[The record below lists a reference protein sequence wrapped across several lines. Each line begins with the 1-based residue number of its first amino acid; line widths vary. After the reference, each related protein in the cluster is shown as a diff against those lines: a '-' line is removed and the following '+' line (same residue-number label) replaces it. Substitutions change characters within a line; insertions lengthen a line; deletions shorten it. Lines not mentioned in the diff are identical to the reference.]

1 MSALPAIAVL
11 AILILVH
18 ELGHFMAARIQGIHV
33 NRFSIGFGPVL
44 WKYQGKQTEYA
55 LRAIPLGGYV
65 GFPDDDE
72 ESDIPADDP
81 NLMKNRPI
89 MDRAIVISAGVI
101 ANFVFAYLVLLL
113 MTLSVGIGTVDQAGV
128 KITTILE
135 QNSPAA
141 VAGLQA
147 GDIILSANGI
157 KFDTGLTTLDRFQT
171 LISKSPNQSVEL
183 VVDRNGKSLQLPI
196 LPDGESGKGRI
207 GVRLD
212 FTGKPHRRAVHNL
225 AEAFDSATQSFERLV
240 VMTAQGLKQLAT
252 NFQNTA
258 GQLSGPVA
266 IVAMGSELVKSDAAA
281 LFDFTAIIS
290 INLAIVNILPLPA
303 LDGGQLVFL
312 AIEALRG
319 GKPLPEDLQ
328 NNVMQGGLVILLGL
342 GVVMIFKDSFNL
354 IQQSGLSPLSTK
366 LYGLKFHKCF
376 HKQKQ
381 RQS

>member
-18 ELGHFMAARIQGIHV
+18 ELGHFMAARVQGIHV

-72 ESDIPADDP
+72 ESNIPADDP

-101 ANFVFAYLVLLL
+101 ANFVFAYLVLLV
-113 MTLSVGIGTVDQAGV
+113 MTLSVGIGTVDQPGV
-128 KITTILE
+128 RITKILDL
-135 QNSPAA
+135 NAPAA
-141 VAGLQA
+141 VSGLQA
-147 GDIILSANGI
+147 GDIVLSANGT
-157 KFDTGLTTLDRFQT
+157 KFDTSLTTLDRFQS
-171 LISKSPNQSVEL
+171 LISKNANQSVDL
-183 VVDRNGKSLQLPI
+183 QVMRDGKLLQVPI

-212 FTGKPHRRAVHNL
+212 FTGKPHRRSVHSIG
-225 AEAFDSATQSFERLV
+225 EAFDNATQSFERLV
-240 VMTAQGLKQLAT
+240 VMTVQGLKQLAT

-258 GQLSGPVA
+258 SQLSGPVA
-266 IVAMGSELVKSDAAA
+266 IVAIGSELVKSDAAA

-290 INLAIVNILPLPA
+290 INLAIINILPLPA

-312 AIEALRG
+312 LIEALRG
-319 GKPLPEDLQ
+319 GKPLPEELQ

-354 IQQSGLSPLSTK
+354 LQQSGLSPL
-366 LYGLKFHKCF
+366 
-376 HKQKQ
+376 
-381 RQS
+381 

>member
-72 ESDIPADDP
+72 ESNIPLDDP
-81 NLMKNRPI
+81 NLMRNRPI
-89 MDRAIVISAGVI
+89 FDRAIVISAGVI
-101 ANFVFAYLVLLL
+101 ANFVFAYLVLLV
-113 MTLSVGIGTVDQAGV
+113 MTLSVGIGSVDQPGV
-128 KITTILE
+128 RITKILE
-135 QNSPAA
+135 PNAPAA
-141 VAGLQA
+141 MSGLQA
-147 GDIILSANGI
+147 EDVVLSANGI
-157 KFDTGLTTLDRFQT
+157 KFDTSLTTLDRFQS
-171 LISKSPNQSVEL
+171 LIAKNANEKVDLQVMRGEQLIDLTVMPN
-183 VVDRNGKSLQLPI
+183 
-196 LPDGESGKGRI
+196 GEMGKGKI

-212 FTGKPHRRAVHNL
+212 FTGKPHRRAVRNL
-225 AEAFDSATQSFERLV
+225 GEAFDSATQSFERLV
-240 VMTAQGLKQLAT
+240 VMTVQGLRQLAT

-258 GQLSGPVA
+258 SQLSGPVA

-290 INLAIVNILPLPA
+290 INLAIINILPLPA

-319 GKPLPEDLQ
+319 GKPLPEEFQ
-328 NNVMQGGLVILLGL
+328 NNVMQGGLVLLLGL

-354 IQQSGLSPLSTK
+354 IQQSGISPL
-366 LYGLKFHKCF
+366 
-376 HKQKQ
+376 
-381 RQS
+381 

>member
-18 ELGHFMAARIQGIHV
+18 ELGHFLAARLQGIYV

-72 ESDIPADDP
+72 ESDIPKDDP
-81 NLMKNRPI
+81 NLMRNRPI
-89 MDRAIVISAGVI
+89 VDRAIVISAGVI
-101 ANFVFAYLVLLL
+101 ANFVFAYLVLLV
-113 MTLSVGIGTVDQAGV
+113 MTLSVGIGTVDQPGV
-128 KITTILE
+128 RITKIIEPTA
-135 QNSPAA
+135 PAA
-141 VAGLQA
+141 ISGLQT
-147 GDIILSANGI
+147 GDIVLSANGI
-157 KFDTGLTTLDRFQT
+157 KFDTNLTTLDRFQA
-171 LISKSPNQSVEL
+171 LIAKNADQNVDLE
-183 VVDRNGKSLQLPI
+183 VVRDENRLQISILPI
-196 LPDGESGKGRI
+196 GESGKGKI

-212 FTGKPHRRAVHNL
+212 FTGKPHRRAVHNIG
-225 AEAFDSATQSFERLV
+225 EAFDSATQSFERLV
-240 VMTAQGLKQLAT
+240 VMTVQGLKQLAT

-258 GQLSGPVA
+258 SQLSGPVA

-319 GKPLPEDLQ
+319 GKPLPENLQ

-354 IQQSGLSPLSTK
+354 LQQSGLTPL
-366 LYGLKFHKCF
+366 
-376 HKQKQ
+376 
-381 RQS
+381 

>member
-18 ELGHFMAARIQGIHV
+18 ELGHFMAARVQGIHV

-72 ESDIPADDP
+72 ESDIPANDP

-89 MDRAIVISAGVI
+89 LDRAIVISAGVI
-101 ANFVFAYLVLLL
+101 ANFVFAYLVLLV

-128 KITTILE
+128 KITKILE
-135 QNSPAA
+135 PNAPAA

-147 GDIILSANGI
+147 GDIVLSANGI

-171 LISKSPNQSVEL
+171 LIAKKANQSVDL
-183 VVDRNGKSLQLPI
+183 VVDRNGKNILMSLLPE
-196 LPDGESGKGRI
+196 GEAGKGKI

-225 AEAFDSATQSFERLV
+225 GEAFDSATQSFERLV
-240 VMTAQGLKQLAT
+240 VMTVQGLKKLAT
-252 NFQNTA
+252 NFQATA
-258 GQLSGPVA
+258 GQLSGPIA

-290 INLAIVNILPLPA
+290 INLGIINILPLPA

-319 GKPLPEDLQ
+319 GKPLPEELQ
-328 NNVMQGGLVILLGL
+328 NNVMQGGLVLLLGL

-354 IQQSGLSPLSTK
+354 LQQSGLSPL
-366 LYGLKFHKCF
+366 
-376 HKQKQ
+376 
-381 RQS
+381 

>member
-44 WKYQGKQTEYA
+44 WKYQGQQTEYA

-72 ESDIPADDP
+72 ESEIPLDDP
-81 NLMKNRPI
+81 NLMRNRPI
-89 MDRAIVISAGVI
+89 FDRAIVISAGVI
-101 ANFVFAYLVLLL
+101 ANFVFAYLVLLV
-113 MTLSVGIGTVDQAGV
+113 MTLSVGIGSVDQPGV
-128 KITTILE
+128 RIAKILE
-135 QNSPAA
+135 PNAPAA
-141 VAGLQA
+141 VSGLRA
-147 GDIILSANGI
+147 EDVVLSANGI
-157 KFDTGLTTLDRFQT
+157 KFDTSLTTLDRFQN
-171 LISKSPNQSVEL
+171 LISKNANQQ
-183 VVDRNGKSLQLPI
+183 VDLRVMRGDQLI
-196 LPDGESGKGRI
+196 DLAVMPDGDVGKGKI

-212 FTGKPHRRAVHNL
+212 FTGKPHRRAVRNL
-225 AEAFDSATQSFERLV
+225 GEAFDSATQSFERLV
-240 VMTAQGLKQLAT
+240 VMTVQGLRQLAT

-258 GQLSGPVA
+258 SQLSGPVA

-319 GKPLPEDLQ
+319 GKPLPEELQ
-328 NNVMQGGLVILLGL
+328 NNVMQGGLVLLLGL

-354 IQQSGLSPLSTK
+354 IQQSGISPL
-366 LYGLKFHKCF
+366 
-376 HKQKQ
+376 
-381 RQS
+381 

>member
-18 ELGHFMAARIQGIHV
+18 ELGHFLAARLQGIYV

-72 ESDIPADDP
+72 ESNIPANDP

-89 MDRAIVISAGVI
+89 VDRAIVISAGVI
-101 ANFVFAYLVLLL
+101 ANFVFAYLVLLV
-113 MTLSVGIGTVDQAGV
+113 MTLSVGIGTVDQPGV
-128 KITTILE
+128 RIAKILE
-135 QNSPAA
+135 PNAPAA
-141 VAGLQA
+141 VAGLQT
-147 GDIILSANGI
+147 GDVILSANGI
-157 KFDTGLTTLDRFQT
+157 KFDTSLTTLDRFQT
-171 LISKSPNQSVEL
+171 LIANNANKSVDL
-183 VVDRNGKSLQLPI
+183 VVDRRGQSIQLPI
-196 LPDGESGKGRI
+196 LPQDEAGKGKI

-212 FTGKPHRRAVHNL
+212 FTGQPHRRAVHNIG
-225 AEAFDSATQSFERLV
+225 EAFYSATQSFERLV
-240 VMTAQGLKQLAT
+240 VMTVQGLKQLAT

-258 GQLSGPVA
+258 SQLSGPVA

-290 INLAIVNILPLPA
+290 INLAIINILPLPA

-319 GKPLPEDLQ
+319 GKPLPEELQ
-328 NNVMQGGLVILLGL
+328 NNVMQGGLVLLLGL

-354 IQQSGLSPLSTK
+354 LQQSGLSPL
-366 LYGLKFHKCF
+366 
-376 HKQKQ
+376 
-381 RQS
+381 

>member
-18 ELGHFMAARIQGIHV
+18 ELGHFMAARVQGIHV

-72 ESDIPADDP
+72 ESDIPTDDP

-101 ANFVFAYLVLLL
+101 ANFVFAYLVLLV
-113 MTLSVGIGTVDQAGV
+113 MTLSVGIGTVDQPGV
-128 KITTILE
+128 RITKILE
-135 QNSPAA
+135 PNAPAA
-141 VAGLQA
+141 ISGLQA
-147 GDIILSANGI
+147 GDIVLSANGTN
-157 KFDTGLTTLDRFQT
+157 FDTSLNTLDRFQT
-171 LISKSPNQSVEL
+171 LISKNANQN
-183 VVDRNGKSLQLPI
+183 VDLQVMRDGKMLQVPI

-212 FTGKPHRRAVHNL
+212 FTGKPHRRAVKNL
-225 AEAFDSATQSFERLV
+225 AEAFDNATQSFERLV
-240 VMTAQGLKQLAT
+240 VMTVQGLKQLAT

-258 GQLSGPVA
+258 SQLSGPVA

-290 INLAIVNILPLPA
+290 INLAIINILPLPA

-312 AIEALRG
+312 LIEALRG
-319 GKPLPEDLQ
+319 GKPLPEELQ

-354 IQQSGLSPLSTK
+354 IQQSGLSPL
-366 LYGLKFHKCF
+366 
-376 HKQKQ
+376 
-381 RQS
+381 

>member
-18 ELGHFMAARIQGIHV
+18 ELGHFMAARLQGIHV

-44 WKYQGKQTEYA
+44 WKYQGEQTEYA

-72 ESDIPADDP
+72 ESDIPSNDP

-101 ANFVFAYLVLLL
+101 ANFVFAYLVLLV
-113 MTLSVGIGTVDQAGV
+113 MTLSVGIGTVDQPGV
-128 KITTILE
+128 RITKILE
-135 QNSPAA
+135 PNAPAA
-141 VAGLQA
+141 LAGLRS
-147 GDIILSANGI
+147 GDIVLSANGT
-157 KFDTGLTTLDRFQT
+157 KFDTSLTTLDRFQS
-171 LISKSPNQSVEL
+171 LIAKNAQQSI
-183 VVDRNGKSLQLPI
+183 DLQVMRDDQLLQVPI
-196 LPDGESGKGRI
+196 LPVGEVGKGKI

-225 AEAFDSATQSFERLV
+225 GEAFDNATQSFERLV

-252 NFQNTA
+252 NFQTTA
-258 GQLSGPVA
+258 SQLSGPVA

-290 INLAIVNILPLPA
+290 INLAIINILPLPA
-303 LDGGQLVFL
+303 LDGGQLIFL
-312 AIEALRG
+312 MIEALRG
-319 GKPLPEDLQ
+319 GKPLPEELQ

-354 IQQSGLSPLSTK
+354 LQQSGISPL
-366 LYGLKFHKCF
+366 
-376 HKQKQ
+376 
-381 RQS
+381 

>member
-1 MSALPAIAVL
+1 
-11 AILILVH
+11 
-18 ELGHFMAARIQGIHV
+18 MAARLQGIHV

-72 ESDIPADDP
+72 ESVIPTDDP

-89 MDRAIVISAGVI
+89 IDRAIVISAGVI
-101 ANFVFAYLVLLL
+101 SNFVFAYLVLLV
-113 MTLSVGIGTVDQAGV
+113 MTLSVGIGTVDQPGV
-128 KITTILE
+128 RITKILE
-135 QNSPAA
+135 PNAPAA
-141 VAGLQA
+141 ISGLQA
-147 GDIILSANGI
+147 GDIVLSANGTT
-157 KFDTGLTTLDRFQT
+157 FDTNLTTLDRFQT
-171 LISKSPNQSVEL
+171 LISKNANQNVDL
-183 VVDRNGKSLQLPI
+183 QVVRDGKLLQVPI

-212 FTGKPHRRAVHNL
+212 FTGKPHRRAVKNL
-225 AEAFDSATQSFERLV
+225 AEAFDNATQSFERLV
-240 VMTAQGLKQLAT
+240 VMTVQGLKQLAT

-258 GQLSGPVA
+258 SQLSGPVA

-290 INLAIVNILPLPA
+290 INLAIINILPLPA

-312 AIEALRG
+312 LIEALRG
-319 GKPLPEDLQ
+319 GKPLPEELQ

-354 IQQSGLSPLSTK
+354 IQQSGLSPL
-366 LYGLKFHKCF
+366 
-376 HKQKQ
+376 
-381 RQS
+381 

>member
-18 ELGHFMAARIQGIHV
+18 ELGHFMAARVQGIHV

-72 ESDIPADDP
+72 ESDIPANDP

-89 MDRAIVISAGVI
+89 LDRAIVISAGVI
-101 ANFVFAYLVLLL
+101 ANFVFAYLVLLV

-128 KITTILE
+128 KITKILE
-135 QNSPAA
+135 PNAPAA

-147 GDIILSANGI
+147 GDIVLSANGI

-171 LISKSPNQSVEL
+171 LIAKNVNQSVDL
-183 VVDRNGKSLQLPI
+183 VVDRNGKNLSMSLLPQ
-196 LPDGESGKGRI
+196 GEVGKGKI

-212 FTGKPHRRAVHNL
+212 FTGKPHRRAVHNIG
-225 AEAFDSATQSFERLV
+225 EAFDSAAQSFERLV
-240 VMTAQGLKQLAT
+240 VMTVQGLKQLAT
-252 NFQNTA
+252 NFQTTA

-290 INLAIVNILPLPA
+290 INLAIINILPLPA

-319 GKPLPEDLQ
+319 GKPLPEELQ
-328 NNVMQGGLVILLGL
+328 NNVMQGGLVLLLGL

-354 IQQSGLSPLSTK
+354 LQQSGLSPL
-366 LYGLKFHKCF
+366 
-376 HKQKQ
+376 
-381 RQS
+381 

>member
-18 ELGHFMAARIQGIHV
+18 ELGHFMAARLQGIHV

-72 ESDIPADDP
+72 ESVIPTDDP

-89 MDRAIVISAGVI
+89 IDRAIVISAGVI
-101 ANFVFAYLVLLL
+101 SNFVFAYLVLLV
-113 MTLSVGIGTVDQAGV
+113 MTF
-128 KITTILE
+128 
-135 QNSPAA
+135 
-141 VAGLQA
+141 
-147 GDIILSANGI
+147 LSANGTT
-157 KFDTGLTTLDRFQT
+157 FDTNLTTLDRFQT
-171 LISKSPNQSVEL
+171 LISKNANQNVDL
-183 VVDRNGKSLQLPI
+183 QVVRDGKLLQVPI

-212 FTGKPHRRAVHNL
+212 FTGKPHRRAVKNL
-225 AEAFDSATQSFERLV
+225 AEAFDNATQSFERLV
-240 VMTAQGLKQLAT
+240 VMTVQGLKQLAT

-258 GQLSGPVA
+258 SQLSGPVA

-290 INLAIVNILPLPA
+290 INLAIINILPLPA

-312 AIEALRG
+312 LIEALRG
-319 GKPLPEDLQ
+319 GKPLPEELQ

-354 IQQSGLSPLSTK
+354 IQQSGLSPL
-366 LYGLKFHKCF
+366 
-376 HKQKQ
+376 
-381 RQS
+381 

>member
-44 WKYQGKQTEYA
+44 WKYQGKETEYA

-65 GFPDDDE
+65 GVPDDDE
-72 ESDIPADDP
+72 ESDIPANDP

-89 MDRAIVISAGVI
+89 IDRAIVISAGVI
-101 ANFVFAYLVLLL
+101 ANFIFAYLVLLV

-128 KITTILE
+128 KITTILD

-171 LISKSPNQSVEL
+171 LISKNPNQSVDL
-183 VVDRNGKSLQLPI
+183 VIDRNGRSLQLPI

-240 VMTAQGLKQLAT
+240 VMTAQGLKQLVT
-252 NFQNTA
+252 NFKNTA

-266 IVAMGSELVKSDAAA
+266 IVAMGSELVKTDAAA

-354 IQQSGLSPLSTK
+354 LQQSGLSPL
-366 LYGLKFHKCF
+366 
-376 HKQKQ
+376 
-381 RQS
+381 

>member
-1 MSALPAIAVL
+1 MSALPAVAVL

-18 ELGHFMAARIQGIHV
+18 ELGHFMAARVQGIHV

-72 ESDIPADDP
+72 ESDIPANDP

-89 MDRAIVISAGVI
+89 MDRAIVIIAGVI
-101 ANFVFAYLVLLL
+101 ANFVFAYLVLLV
-113 MTLSVGIGTVDQAGV
+113 MTISVGIGTVDQPGV
-128 KITTILE
+128 RITKILE
-135 QNSPAA
+135 TNAPAA
-141 VAGLQA
+141 VSGLQA
-147 GDIILSANGI
+147 GDIVLSANGT
-157 KFDTGLTTLDRFQT
+157 KFDTSLTTLDRFQS
-171 LISKSPNQSVEL
+171 LISKNANQK
-183 VVDRNGKSLQLPI
+183 VDLQVMRDGKSLQVPI

-212 FTGKPHRRAVHNL
+212 FTGKPHRRSVQNIG
-225 AEAFDSATQSFERLV
+225 EAFNNATQSFERLV
-240 VMTAQGLKQLAT
+240 VMTVQGLKQLVT

-258 GQLSGPVA
+258 SQLSGPVA

-290 INLAIVNILPLPA
+290 INLAIINILPLPA

-312 AIEALRG
+312 LIEALRG
-319 GKPLPEDLQ
+319 GKPLPEELQ

-354 IQQSGLSPLSTK
+354 LQQSGLSPL
-366 LYGLKFHKCF
+366 
-376 HKQKQ
+376 
-381 RQS
+381 

>member
-18 ELGHFMAARIQGIHV
+18 ELGHFMAARVQGIHV

-72 ESDIPADDP
+72 ESNIPADDP

-101 ANFVFAYLVLLL
+101 ANFVFAYLVLLV
-113 MTLSVGIGTVDQAGV
+113 MTLSVGIGTVDQPGV
-128 KITTILE
+128 RITKILDL
-135 QNSPAA
+135 NAPAA
-141 VAGLQA
+141 VSGLQA
-147 GDIILSANGI
+147 GDIVLSANGT
-157 KFDTGLTTLDRFQT
+157 KFDTSLTTLDRFQS
-171 LISKSPNQSVEL
+171 LISKNANQSVDLQVMRDGKLLL
-183 VVDRNGKSLQLPI
+183 VPI

-212 FTGKPHRRAVHNL
+212 FTGKPHRRSVHSIG
-225 AEAFDSATQSFERLV
+225 EAFDNATQSFERLV
-240 VMTAQGLKQLAT
+240 VMTVQGLKQLAT

-258 GQLSGPVA
+258 SQLSGPVA

-290 INLAIVNILPLPA
+290 INLAIINILPLPA

-312 AIEALRG
+312 LIEALRG
-319 GKPLPEDLQ
+319 GKPLPEELQ

-354 IQQSGLSPLSTK
+354 LQQSGLSPL
-366 LYGLKFHKCF
+366 
-376 HKQKQ
+376 
-381 RQS
+381 

>member
-44 WKYQGKQTEYA
+44 WKYQGKETEYA

-72 ESDIPADDP
+72 ESDIPANDP

-89 MDRAIVISAGVI
+89 IDRAIVISAGVI
-101 ANFVFAYLVLLL
+101 ANFIFAYLVLLV

-128 KITTILE
+128 KITTILN

-171 LISKSPNQSVEL
+171 LISKNPNQSVDL
-183 VVDRNGKSLQLPI
+183 VIDRNGRSLQLPI

-240 VMTAQGLKQLAT
+240 VMTAQGLKQLVT
-252 NFQNTA
+252 NFKNTA

-266 IVAMGSELVKSDAAA
+266 IVAMGSELVKTDAAA

-290 INLAIVNILPLPA
+290 INLAIVHILPLPA
-303 LDGGQLVFL
+303 LEGGQLVFL

-354 IQQSGLSPLSTK
+354 LQQSGLSPL
-366 LYGLKFHKCF
+366 
-376 HKQKQ
+376 
-381 RQS
+381 

>member
-18 ELGHFMAARIQGIHV
+18 ELGHFMAARVQGIHV

-72 ESDIPADDP
+72 ESNIPADDP

-101 ANFVFAYLVLLL
+101 ANFVFAYLVLLV
-113 MTLSVGIGTVDQAGV
+113 MTLSVGIGTVDQPGV
-128 KITTILE
+128 RITKILDL
-135 QNSPAA
+135 NAPAA
-141 VAGLQA
+141 VSGLQA
-147 GDIILSANGI
+147 GDIVLSANGT
-157 KFDTGLTTLDRFQT
+157 KFDTSLTTLDRFQS
-171 LISKSPNQSVEL
+171 LISKNANQSV
-183 VVDRNGKSLQLPI
+183 DLQVMRDDKLLQVPI

-212 FTGKPHRRAVHNL
+212 FTGKPHRRSVHSIG
-225 AEAFDSATQSFERLV
+225 EAFDNATQSFERLV
-240 VMTAQGLKQLAT
+240 VMTVQGLKQLAT

-258 GQLSGPVA
+258 SQLSGPVA

-290 INLAIVNILPLPA
+290 INLAIINILPLPA

-312 AIEALRG
+312 LIEALRG
-319 GKPLPEDLQ
+319 GKPLPEELQ

-354 IQQSGLSPLSTK
+354 LQQSGLSPL
-366 LYGLKFHKCF
+366 
-376 HKQKQ
+376 
-381 RQS
+381 

>member
-18 ELGHFMAARIQGIHV
+18 ELGHFMAARLQGIHV

-72 ESDIPADDP
+72 ESVIPTDDP

-89 MDRAIVISAGVI
+89 IDRAIVISAGVI
-101 ANFVFAYLVLLL
+101 SNFVFAYLVLLV
-113 MTLSVGIGTVDQAGV
+113 MTLSVGIGTVDQPGV
-128 KITTILE
+128 RITKILE
-135 QNSPAA
+135 PNAPAA
-141 VAGLQA
+141 ISGLQA
-147 GDIILSANGI
+147 GDIVLSANGTT
-157 KFDTGLTTLDRFQT
+157 FDTNLTTLDRFQT
-171 LISKSPNQSVEL
+171 LISKNANQNVDL
-183 VVDRNGKSLQLPI
+183 QVVRDGKLLQVPI

-212 FTGKPHRRAVHNL
+212 FTGKPHRRAVKNL
-225 AEAFDSATQSFERLV
+225 AEAFDNATQSFERLV
-240 VMTAQGLKQLAT
+240 VMTVQGLKQLAT

-258 GQLSGPVA
+258 SQLSGPVA

-290 INLAIVNILPLPA
+290 INLAIINILPLPA

-312 AIEALRG
+312 LIEALRG
-319 GKPLPEDLQ
+319 GKP
-328 NNVMQGGLVILLGL
+328 
-342 GVVMIFKDSFNL
+342 
-354 IQQSGLSPLSTK
+354 
-366 LYGLKFHKCF
+366 
-376 HKQKQ
+376 
-381 RQS
+381 

>member
-18 ELGHFMAARIQGIHV
+18 ELGHFLAARLQGIYV

-72 ESDIPADDP
+72 ESDIAKNDP
-81 NLMKNRPI
+81 NLMRNRPI
-89 MDRAIVISAGVI
+89 IDRAIVVSAGVI
-101 ANFVFAYLVLLL
+101 ANFVFAYLVLLV
-113 MTLSVGIGTVDQAGV
+113 MTLSVGIGTVDQPGV
-128 KITTILE
+128 RIAKIIE
-135 QNSPAA
+135 PNAPAA
-141 VAGLQA
+141 TSGLQA
-147 GDIILSANGI
+147 GDIVLSANGI
-157 KFDTGLTTLDRFQT
+157 KFDTNLTTLDRFQT
-171 LISKSPNQSVEL
+171 LIAKNASKS
-183 VVDRNGKSLQLPI
+183 VDLEIVRDEKLLQISI
-196 LPDGESGKGRI
+196 LPTGESGKGKI

-212 FTGKPHRRAVHNL
+212 FTGKPHRRAVRNL
-225 AEAFDSATQSFERLV
+225 GEAFDTATQSFERLV
-240 VMTAQGLKQLAT
+240 VMTVQGLKQLAT

-258 GQLSGPVA
+258 SQLSGPVA
-266 IVAMGSELVKSDAAA
+266 IVAMGSELFKSDAAA

-319 GKPLPEDLQ
+319 GKPLPETLQ
-328 NNVMQGGLVILLGL
+328 NNVMQGGLVLLLGL
-342 GVVMIFKDSFNL
+342 GVFMIFKDSFNL
-354 IQQSGLSPLSTK
+354 LQQSGLSPL
-366 LYGLKFHKCF
+366 
-376 HKQKQ
+376 
-381 RQS
+381 

>member
-18 ELGHFMAARIQGIHV
+18 ELGHFMAARVQGIHV

-72 ESDIPADDP
+72 ESDIPANDP

-101 ANFVFAYLVLLL
+101 ANFVFAYLVLLV
-113 MTLSVGIGTVDQAGV
+113 MTLSVGIGTVDLPGV
-128 KITTILE
+128 RITKIIE
-135 QNSPAA
+135 PNAPAA
-141 VAGLQA
+141 IAGLKS
-147 GDIILSANGI
+147 GDIVLSANDI
-157 KFDTGLTTLDRFQT
+157 KFDTSLTTLDRFQS
-171 LISKSPNQSVEL
+171 LIAKNANQAVDL
-183 VVDRNGKSLQLPI
+183 VVDRQGQTLQFPI
-196 LPDGESGKGRI
+196 VPDGETGKGRI

-212 FTGKPHRRAVHNL
+212 FTGKPHRRAVHNF
-225 AEAFDSATQSFERLV
+225 AEAIDNATQSFERLV
-240 VMTAQGLKQLAT
+240 VMTVQGLKQLAT

-258 GQLSGPVA
+258 SQLSGPVA

-290 INLAIVNILPLPA
+290 INLAIINILPLPA

-328 NNVMQGGLVILLGL
+328 NNVMQGGLVLLLGL

-354 IQQSGLSPLSTK
+354 LQQSGLSPL
-366 LYGLKFHKCF
+366 
-376 HKQKQ
+376 
-381 RQS
+381 

>member
-18 ELGHFMAARIQGIHV
+18 ELGHFMAARLQGIHV

-72 ESDIPADDP
+72 ESVIPTDDP

-89 MDRAIVISAGVI
+89 IDRAIVISAGVI
-101 ANFVFAYLVLLL
+101 SNFVFAYLVLLV
-113 MTLSVGIGTVDQAGV
+113 MTLSVGIGTVDQPGV
-128 KITTILE
+128 RITKILE
-135 QNSPAA
+135 PNAPAA
-141 VAGLQA
+141 ISGLQA
-147 GDIILSANGI
+147 GDIVLSANGTT
-157 KFDTGLTTLDRFQT
+157 FDTNLTTLDRFQT
-171 LISKSPNQSVEL
+171 LISKNANQN
-183 VVDRNGKSLQLPI
+183 VDLKEVRDGKLLQVPI

-212 FTGKPHRRAVHNL
+212 FTGKPHRRAVKNL
-225 AEAFDSATQSFERLV
+225 AEAFDNATQSFERLV
-240 VMTAQGLKQLAT
+240 VMTVQGLKQLAT

-258 GQLSGPVA
+258 SQLSGPVA

-290 INLAIVNILPLPA
+290 INLAIINILPLPA

-312 AIEALRG
+312 LIEALRG
-319 GKPLPEDLQ
+319 GKPLPEELQ

-354 IQQSGLSPLSTK
+354 IQQSGLSPL
-366 LYGLKFHKCF
+366 
-376 HKQKQ
+376 
-381 RQS
+381 

>member
-18 ELGHFMAARIQGIHV
+18 ELGHFMAARVQGIHV

-72 ESDIPADDP
+72 ESDIPTDDP

-101 ANFVFAYLVLLL
+101 ANFVFAYLVLLV

-128 KITTILE
+128 RITKILE
-135 QNSPAA
+135 PNAPAA
-141 VAGLQA
+141 ISGLQA
-147 GDIILSANGI
+147 GDIVLSANGTN
-157 KFDTGLTTLDRFQT
+157 FDTSLTTLDRFQT
-171 LISKSPNQSVEL
+171 LISKSANQN
-183 VVDRNGKSLQLPI
+183 VDLQVMRDRKLLQVPI

-212 FTGKPHRRAVHNL
+212 FTGKPHRRAVKNL
-225 AEAFDSATQSFERLV
+225 AEAFDNATQSFERLV
-240 VMTAQGLKQLAT
+240 VMTVQGLKQLAT

-258 GQLSGPVA
+258 SQLSGPVA

-290 INLAIVNILPLPA
+290 INLAIINILPLPA

-319 GKPLPEDLQ
+319 GKPLPEELQ

-354 IQQSGLSPLSTK
+354 LQQSGLSPL
-366 LYGLKFHKCF
+366 
-376 HKQKQ
+376 
-381 RQS
+381 

>member
-18 ELGHFMAARIQGIHV
+18 ELGHFLAARLQGIYV

-72 ESDIPADDP
+72 ESDIAKNDP
-81 NLMKNRPI
+81 NLMRNRPI
-89 MDRAIVISAGVI
+89 IDRAIVISAGVI
-101 ANFVFAYLVLLL
+101 ANFVFAYLVLLV
-113 MTLSVGIGTVDQAGV
+113 MTLSVGIGTVDQPGV
-128 KITTILE
+128 RIAKIIEPNT
-135 QNSPAA
+135 PAA
-141 VAGLQA
+141 TSGLQA
-147 GDIILSANGI
+147 GDIVLSANGI
-157 KFDTGLTTLDRFQT
+157 KFDTNLTTLDRFQT
-171 LISKSPNQSVEL
+171 LIAKNANKS
-183 VVDRNGKSLQLPI
+183 VDLEIVRDEKLLQISISPT
-196 LPDGESGKGRI
+196 GESGKGKI

-212 FTGKPHRRAVHNL
+212 FTGKPHRRAVRNL
-225 AEAFDSATQSFERLV
+225 GEAFDIATQSFERLV
-240 VMTAQGLKQLAT
+240 VMTVQGLKQLAT

-258 GQLSGPVA
+258 SQLSGPIA

-319 GKPLPEDLQ
+319 GKPLPETLQ
-328 NNVMQGGLVILLGL
+328 NNVMQGGLVLLLGL
-342 GVVMIFKDSFNL
+342 GVFMIFKDSFNL
-354 IQQSGLSPLSTK
+354 LQQNGLSPL
-366 LYGLKFHKCF
+366 
-376 HKQKQ
+376 
-381 RQS
+381 

>member
-18 ELGHFMAARIQGIHV
+18 ELGHFLAARLQGIYV

-44 WKYQGKQTEYA
+44 WKYQSKQTEYA

-72 ESDIPADDP
+72 ESDIPKDDP

-89 MDRAIVISAGVI
+89 VDRAIVISAGVL
-101 ANFVFAYLVLLL
+101 ANFVFAYLVLLV
-113 MTLSVGIGTVDQAGV
+113 MTLSVGIGTVDQPGV
-128 KITTILE
+128 RIAKIIE
-135 QNSPAA
+135 PNAPAA
-141 VAGLQA
+141 TSGLQA
-147 GDIILSANGI
+147 GDIVLSANGI
-157 KFDTGLTTLDRFQT
+157 KFDTNLTTLDRFQT
-171 LISKSPNQSVEL
+171 LIAKNADKS
-183 VVDRNGKSLQLPI
+183 VDLEIVRDEKLLQISILPI
-196 LPDGESGKGRI
+196 GESGKGKI

-212 FTGKPHRRAVHNL
+212 FTGKPHRRAVRNL
-225 AEAFDSATQSFERLV
+225 GEAFDSATQSFERLV
-240 VMTAQGLKQLAT
+240 VMTVQGLKQLAT

-258 GQLSGPVA
+258 SQLSGPVA

-319 GKPLPEDLQ
+319 GKPLPETLQ
-328 NNVMQGGLVILLGL
+328 NNVMQGGLVLLLGL

-354 IQQSGLSPLSTK
+354 LQQSGLSPL
-366 LYGLKFHKCF
+366 
-376 HKQKQ
+376 
-381 RQS
+381 

>member
-1 MSALPAIAVL
+1 MYALPAIAVL

-18 ELGHFMAARIQGIHV
+18 ELGHFMAARVQGIHV

-72 ESDIPADDP
+72 ESDIPTDDP

-101 ANFVFAYLVLLL
+101 ANFVFAYLVLLV
-113 MTLSVGIGTVDQAGV
+113 MTLSVGIGTVDQPGV
-128 KITTILE
+128 RITKILE
-135 QNSPAA
+135 PNAPAA
-141 VAGLQA
+141 ISGLQA
-147 GDIILSANGI
+147 GDIVLSANGI
-157 KFDTGLTTLDRFQT
+157 NFDTNLTTLDRFQT
-171 LISKSPNQSVEL
+171 LISKNANQNVDL
-183 VVDRNGKSLQLPI
+183 QVVRDGKLLQVPI

-212 FTGKPHRRAVHNL
+212 FTGKPHRRAVKNL
-225 AEAFDSATQSFERLV
+225 AEAFDNATQSFERLV
-240 VMTAQGLKQLAT
+240 VMTVQGLKQLAT
-252 NFQNTA
+252 NFQHTA
-258 GQLSGPVA
+258 SQLSGPVA

-290 INLAIVNILPLPA
+290 INLAIINILPLPA

-312 AIEALRG
+312 LIEALRG
-319 GKPLPEDLQ
+319 GKPLPEELQ

-354 IQQSGLSPLSTK
+354 IQQSGLSPL
-366 LYGLKFHKCF
+366 
-376 HKQKQ
+376 
-381 RQS
+381 

>member
-18 ELGHFMAARIQGIHV
+18 ELGHFMAARVQGIHV

-72 ESDIPADDP
+72 ESNIPADDP

-101 ANFVFAYLVLLL
+101 ANFVFAYLVLLV
-113 MTLSVGIGTVDQAGV
+113 MTLSVGIGTVDQPGV
-128 KITTILE
+128 RITKILDL
-135 QNSPAA
+135 NAPAA
-141 VAGLQA
+141 VSGLQA
-147 GDIILSANGI
+147 GDIVLSANGT
-157 KFDTGLTTLDRFQT
+157 KFDTSLTTLDLFQS
-171 LISKSPNQSVEL
+171 LISKNANQSVDL
-183 VVDRNGKSLQLPI
+183 QVMRDGKLLQVPI

-212 FTGKPHRRAVHNL
+212 FTGKPHRRSVHSIG
-225 AEAFDSATQSFERLV
+225 EAFDNATQSFERLV
-240 VMTAQGLKQLAT
+240 VMTVQGLKQLAT

-258 GQLSGPVA
+258 SQLSGPVA

-290 INLAIVNILPLPA
+290 INLAIINILPLPA

-312 AIEALRG
+312 LIEALRG
-319 GKPLPEDLQ
+319 GKPLPEELQ

-354 IQQSGLSPLSTK
+354 LQQSGLSPL
-366 LYGLKFHKCF
+366 
-376 HKQKQ
+376 
-381 RQS
+381 

>member
-44 WKYQGKQTEYA
+44 WKYQGKETEYA

-72 ESDIPADDP
+72 ESDIPANDP

-89 MDRAIVISAGVI
+89 IDRAIVISAGVI
-101 ANFVFAYLVLLL
+101 ANFIFAYLVLLV

-128 KITTILE
+128 KITTILN

-171 LISKSPNQSVEL
+171 LISKNPNQSVDL
-183 VVDRNGKSLQLPI
+183 VIDRNGRSLQLPI

-240 VMTAQGLKQLAT
+240 VMTAQGLKQLVT
-252 NFQNTA
+252 NFKNTA

-266 IVAMGSELVKSDAAA
+266 IVAMGSELVKTDAAA

-354 IQQSGLSPLSTK
+354 LQQSGLSPL
-366 LYGLKFHKCF
+366 
-376 HKQKQ
+376 
-381 RQS
+381 

>member
-89 MDRAIVISAGVI
+89 IDRAIVISAGVI
-101 ANFVFAYLVLLL
+101 ANFVFAYLVLLV

-128 KITTILE
+128 KITTILD

-141 VAGLQA
+141 VAGLQT
-147 GDIILSANGI
+147 GDIVLSANGI

-183 VVDRNGKSLQLPI
+183 VVDRNGRSLQLPI

-266 IVAMGSELVKSDAAA
+266 IVAMGSELVKTDAAA

-354 IQQSGLSPLSTK
+354 LQQSGLSPL
-366 LYGLKFHKCF
+366 
-376 HKQKQ
+376 
-381 RQS
+381 